1 MKPLDHHPQ
10 PTAAR
15 LINLVLSHWLL
26 LQSIYL
32 SHLIQPQSSTLS
44 CNQMKT
50 FNPANDHIQASQAFG
65 HCSHRG
71 SEERSAPTAGR
82 VCLGLLKVTRP
93 RKGRAERRT
102 REKYANQEKEKKQ
115 PTNQQASEQKR
126 LTATTNELTR
136 DAGASRY
143 RSSPRSTS
151 RSVRWSSPITKGV
164 YRASFHNNN
173 NNNKKWTTKT
183 KCKITNKQNKQQHK
197 LQKP

>member
-1 MKPLDHHPQ
+1 MWTSAAFQNEAAWSPPSTDRCTTHQFSSVTLIFIAKHLSIPPLD
-10 PTAAR
+10 PTTVFHTFR
-15 LINLVLSHWLL
+15 H
-26 LQSIYL
+26 
-32 SHLIQPQSSTLS
+32 
-44 CNQMKT
+44 QMKA
-50 FNPANDHIQASQAFG
+50 FNPANDHILASQAFG
-65 HCSHRG
+65 HCRYRG
-71 SEERSAPTAGR
+71 SEERSAPTAGW

-143 RSSPRSTS
+143 RFNPRSTS

-164 YRASFHNNN
+164 YRASFQSIELKLEINNISFHYLL
-173 NNNKKWTTKT
+173 KK
-183 KCKITNKQNKQQHK
+183 I
-197 LQKP
+197 

>member
-1 MKPLDHHPQ
+1 MKPLDHHPR

-32 SHLIQPQSSTLS
+32 SHLIQPLIQPQSSTLS
-44 CNQMKT
+44 CNQMKA

-65 HCSHRG
+65 HFCHRG
-71 SEERSAPTAGR
+71 SEERSAPTAGW

-115 PTNQQASEQKR
+115 PTNQQASKHER

-143 RSSPRSTS
+143 RLNPWSTS

-164 YRASFHNNN
+164 YRVSFQ
-173 NNNKKWTTKT
+173 
-183 KCKITNKQNKQQHK
+183 IF
-197 LQKP
+197 